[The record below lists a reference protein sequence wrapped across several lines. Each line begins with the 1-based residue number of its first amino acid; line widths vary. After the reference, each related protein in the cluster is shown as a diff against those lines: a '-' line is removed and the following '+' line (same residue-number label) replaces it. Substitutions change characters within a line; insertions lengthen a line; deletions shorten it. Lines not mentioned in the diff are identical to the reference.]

1 MVTRRR
7 RRDDALF
14 TLPAARKGRVE
25 VALDRAIAAARAGKS
40 LSALDAAI
48 VTLARAQARGVDA
61 AESSRDTWA
70 LAAIGRELRETLI
83 RMRLD
88 PASRG
93 VGADGLAE
101 FLAALSSPDPPHPP
115 GSAVGDTPDPGPG

>member
-1 MVTRRR
+1 MTRRR
-7 RRDDALF
+7 RARDDALF
-14 TLPAARKGRVE
+14 PLPAARKGRVE
-25 VALDRAIAAARAGKS
+25 VALDRAITAARDAKS

-48 VTLARAQARGVDA
+48 ITLARAQARGVDA
-61 AESSRDTWA
+61 AEGARDTWA

-101 FLAALSSPDPPHPP
+101 FLAALAHPDPP
-115 GSAVGDTPDPGPG
+115 GTAVGDTPHPRQG

>member
-1 MVTRRR
+1 MTRRR
-7 RRDDALF
+7 RDAALF
-14 TLPAARKGRVE
+14 DLPAARKGRVE
-25 VALDRAIAAARAGKS
+25 VALDRAIAAARDVKS

-61 AESSRDTWA
+61 AEGARDTWA

-101 FLAALSSPDPPHPP
+101 FLAALSTPDPAGP
-115 GSAVGDTPDPGPG
+115 AVGDTPHPGQG